1 MNIREVT
8 HFFTFLLLLIFLFF
22 SYPYSNLAD
31 VERVILTPEIL
42 QERIKS
48 PQLQDGISTL
58 DLTSLEIDLT
68 EENNEFKEEFYRQVQ
83 HYLNYSDQVTGLDFS
98 HSLIKGELL
107 SSRLGISIIL
117 SPETL
122 PKNLT
127 ISEQKIIESN
137 NRFSPQPLDN
147 INSIILFRG
156 ALKFNE
162 SILTEKMSF

>member
-1 MNIREVT
+1 M
-8 HFFTFLLLLIFLFF
+8 
-22 SYPYSNLAD
+22 
-31 VERVILTPEIL
+31 
-42 QERIKS
+42 
-48 PQLQDGISTL
+48 
-58 DLTSLEIDLT
+58 
-68 EENNEFKEEFYRQVQ
+68 Q
-83 HYLNYSDQVTGLDFS
+83 HYLNYSDQVTSLDFS

-117 SPETL
+117 SPETS